1 MSGYAASAR
10 DGAFDQGQK
19 ALDQSSRL
27 LNDLRTRGTE
37 FAHEQPLIVA
47 AVGIALGAAVAA
59 LLPRT
64 QAEDSLMG
72 EASDVIKGAVSDAAG
87 EQYQQAKTAAENV
100 VSEAKASATRHR
112 LSAAGAA
119 DAVRTISDKV
129 VSTSANSSETPPAAG

>member
-10 DGAFDQGQK
+10 DGALDQGQK
-19 ALDQSSRL
+19 ALEQSSRL

-72 EASDVIKGAVSDAAG
+72 EPGCLNEPSVMPLLNSTSRQDGCG
-87 EQYQQAKTAAENV
+87 ECRRR
-100 VSEAKASATRHR
+100 SEGFGHSPWP
-112 LSAAGAA
+112 SAAGALM
-119 DAVRTISDKV
+119 R
-129 VSTSANSSETPPAAG
+129 SAL